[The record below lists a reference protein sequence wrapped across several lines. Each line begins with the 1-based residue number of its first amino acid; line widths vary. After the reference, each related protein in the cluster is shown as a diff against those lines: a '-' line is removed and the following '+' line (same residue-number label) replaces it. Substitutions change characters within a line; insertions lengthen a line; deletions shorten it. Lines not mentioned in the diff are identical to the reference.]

1 MAGLRAFAEGR
12 HRSCLYASVPA
23 FREETD
29 MPDARATNT
38 ITGRD
43 AFLRVLS
50 DEGVVKMFGNPGTT
64 ELPIMHALSS
74 APEMGYVLALQEAVV
89 IAMADGYARASGK
102 LVSCNVHVAPGL
114 GNAIGSI
121 YTSLMSG
128 TPMIV
133 TAGQQ
138 EQGHGLTEPLLYAP
152 LVPIAAPVVKW
163 ATEVNRIEDLPRILR
178 RAAKVATTA
187 PTGPVFIS
195 LPGDILNNEAAIVMA
210 AATRVDTAVRP
221 SDAALEHLARRLLSA
236 KKPVILA
243 GHEIATADAFAEAIA
258 LAETLGAP
266 VLQQTVAWGAHY
278 PSEHVA
284 YLGALNR
291 DQKNVRR
298 ILSDYDLMF
307 CVGADVLK
315 MSVWSETDPLPETT
329 AVAMVGLRDWEMGKN
344 FPAEIALR
352 ADVKETLKALVPLL
366 KKLGGSALA
375 DKAKANLAALAP
387 KNWSAQRAQ
396 RLKALPKPVAGQPL
410 AAEWVMA
417 KLSEMLPKSAV
428 LVDEGITSAA
438 TLPAY
443 LPYRDRKSFFGNVS
457 GGIGWGIAA
466 AVGVQVALPERR
478 VLAVIGDGSA
488 MYSIQALWTAANLR
502 LPMTFLICNNGGY
515 QILKNRLKLF
525 HGNDKPIGMDF
536 KDPPIDA
543 CALAKGFGVAAER
556 VETAEAFEAS
566 LAKSLKSNGPT
577 LIEVMVAQAS

>member
-1 MAGLRAFAEGR
+1 M
-12 HRSCLYASVPA
+12 
-23 FREETD
+23 
-29 MPDARATNT
+29 TNT

-74 APEMGYVLALQEAVV
+74 APEMGYVLALQEAIV

-121 YTSLMSG
+121 YTSFMSG

-152 LVPIAAPVVKW
+152 LVPIAQPVVKW

-195 LPGDILNNEAAIVMA
+195 LPGDILNNEAAIDLG

-221 SDAALEHLARRLLSA
+221 SDDALEHLARRLLTA
-236 KKPVILA
+236 KNLVIVA
-243 GHEIATADAFAEAIA
+243 GPEIASADAFAEAAA

-266 VLQQTVAWGAHY
+266 VLHQTVGYGAHF
-278 PSEHVA
+278 PSEHPA
-284 YLGALNR
+284 YIGALNR
-291 DQKNVRR
+291 DQKRVRQ
-298 ILSDYDLMF
+298 ILSEYDLMF
-307 CVGADVLK
+307 CVGSDVLK
-315 MSVWSETDPLPETT
+315 MSVWSEVEPLPETT
-329 AVAMVGLRDWEMGKN
+329 KVAMLGLRDWEMGKN
-344 FPAEIALR
+344 FPAEMALR

-366 KKLGGSALA
+366 KKLGGDALA
-375 DKAKANLAALAP
+375 AKAKANLTALASR
-387 KNWSAQRAQ
+387 NWSAQRAQ
-396 RLKALPKPVAGQPL
+396 RLKALPKPVTGEPL
-410 AAEWVMA
+410 PGEWVMA
-417 KLSEMLPKSAV
+417 ELTERLPKNAIIV
-428 LVDEGITSAA
+428 EEGLTTAT
-438 TLPAY
+438 TLPNYFA
-443 LPYRDRKSFFGNVS
+443 YRDRNSFFGNVS

-466 AVGVQVALPERR
+466 AVGVAIAEPKRR
-478 VLAVIGDGSA
+478 VVAVIGDGSA
-488 MYSIQALWTAANLR
+488 MYSIQALWSAANLK

-525 HGNDKPIGMDF
+525 HGNDTPIGMDF
-536 KDPPIDA
+536 VDPPIDA
-543 CALAKGFGVAAER
+543 TKIAQGFGVAAER
-556 VETAEAFEAS
+556 VDTAEGFSAALHKS
-566 LAKSLKSNGPT
+566 LATSTGPT
-577 LIEVMVAQAS
+577 LIEVMVKKAG

>member
-1 MAGLRAFAEGR
+1 
-12 HRSCLYASVPA
+12 
-23 FREETD
+23 
-29 MPDARATNT
+29 MPDAPVSNS

-43 AFLRVLS
+43 VFLRVLG

-74 APEMGYVLALQEAVV
+74 APQMGYVLGLQEAVV
-89 IAMADGYARASGK
+89 IAMADGYARASGR

-152 LVPIAAPVVKW
+152 LVPIAQPVVKW
-163 ATEVNRIEDLPRILR
+163 AVEVNRVEDLPRILR
-178 RAAKVATTA
+178 RAAKVALTA

-195 LPGDILNNEAAIVMA
+195 LPGDILNNEAPIDLGE
-210 AATRVDTAVRP
+210 ATRVDTAVRP
-221 SDAALEHLARRLLSA
+221 GDEALEKLANRLLAA
-236 KKPVILA
+236 KNPVILA
-243 GHEIATADAFAEAIA
+243 GHEIATSDAFAEAVE

-266 VLQQTVAWGAHY
+266 VLQQTVAWGAHF
-278 PSEHVA
+278 PSEHAA

-298 ILSDYDLMF
+298 ILSDYDLML

-315 MSVWSETDPLPETT
+315 MSVWSETEPLPETT
-329 AVAMVGLRDWEMGKN
+329 KVAMIGLRDWEMGKN

-352 ADVKETLKALVPLL
+352 ADVKETLRALVPVL
-366 KKLGGSALA
+366 KRLGGDALATRARAALA
-375 DKAKANLAALAP
+375 DLATR
-387 KNWSAQRAQ
+387 NWSAQRAARKA
-396 RLKALPKPVAGQPL
+396 RLAPPSGERLP
-410 AAEWVMA
+410 AEWVMMRMCE
-417 KLSEMLPKSAV
+417 KLPDDAI
-428 LVDEGITSAA
+428 LVEEGLTSTA

-443 LPYRDRKSFFGNVS
+443 FAFRDRNSFFGNVS

-466 AVGVQVALPERR
+466 AVGVQIAEPKRR
-478 VLAVIGDGSA
+478 VVAVIGDGSA
-488 MYSIQALWTAANLR
+488 MYSITALWSAANQK
-502 LPMTFLICNNGGY
+502 LPVIFVITNNEGY

-525 HGNDKPIGMDF
+525 HGNDTPIGMDF
-536 KDPPIDA
+536 DDPKMDIA
-543 CALAKGFGVAAER
+543 GIARGFGVAAER
-556 VETAEAFEAS
+556 VDTAEGFDAAMDQA
-566 LAKSLKSNGPT
+566 LARTDGPT
-577 LIEVMVAQAS
+577 LVEVMIRR

>member
-1 MAGLRAFAEGR
+1 
-12 HRSCLYASVPA
+12 
-23 FREETD
+23 
-29 MPDARATNT
+29 MPDAQVPNT

-43 AFLRVLS
+43 AFLRVLK
-50 DEGVVKMFGNPGTT
+50 DEGVTKMFGNPGTT

-121 YTSLMSG
+121 YTSMMSG

-152 LVPIAAPVVKW
+152 LVPIAQPVVKW
-163 ATEVNRIEDLPRILR
+163 ATEVSRIEDLPRILR

-195 LPGDILNNEAAIVMA
+195 LPGDILNNEAAIDMGEV
-210 AATRVDTAVRP
+210 TRVDTAVRP
-221 SDAALEHLARRLLSA
+221 SDAALEQLARRLLSA

-243 GHEIATADAFAEAIA
+243 GHEIATSDAFAEATE

-266 VLQQTVAWGAHY
+266 VLQQTVAWGAHF
-278 PSEHVA
+278 PSEHPA

-291 DQKNVRR
+291 DQKHVRR
-298 ILSDYDLMF
+298 VLSDYDLML
-307 CVGADVLK
+307 CVGSDVLK
-315 MSVWSETDPLPETT
+315 MSVWSETEPLPETT
-329 AVAMVGLRDWEMGKN
+329 KVAMIGLRDWEMGKN

-366 KKLGGSALA
+366 KKLGGTQLA
-375 DKAKANLAALAP
+375 EQAKASLAEIS
-387 KNWSAQRAQ
+387 KRNWSALRAQ
-396 RLKALPKPVAGQPL
+396 KAAKVTTPTTAPLP
-410 AAEWVMA
+410 AEWVMMR
-417 KLSEMLPKSAV
+417 LSDKLPKDAIV
-428 LVDEGITSAA
+428 VEEGLTSTA
-438 TLPAY
+438 TLPSY
-443 LPYRDRKSFFGNVS
+443 FPFRDKNSFFGNVS

-466 AVGVQVALPERR
+466 AVGVQIAEPTRR
-478 VLAVIGDGSA
+478 VVAVIGDGSA
-488 MYSIQALWTAANLR
+488 MYSISALWSAANQK
-502 LPMTFLICNNGGY
+502 LPVIFLITNNEGY

-525 HGNDKPIGMDF
+525 HGNDTPIGMDF
-536 KDPPIDA
+536 NDPPMNI
-543 CALAKGFGVAAER
+543 AKIAEGFGLPAER
-556 VETAEAFEAS
+556 VDTAEGFDAALDRA
-566 LAKSLKSNGPT
+566 LARTDGPT
-577 LIEVMVAQAS
+577 LIEAMVKKG

>member
-1 MAGLRAFAEGR
+1 
-12 HRSCLYASVPA
+12 
-23 FREETD
+23 
-29 MPDARATNT
+29 MPDANVHNT

-43 AFLRVLS
+43 AFLRVLK
-50 DEGVVKMFGNPGTT
+50 DEGVTKMFGNPGTT

-121 YTSLMSG
+121 YTSMMSG

-152 LVPIAAPVVKW
+152 LVPIAQPVVKW

-178 RAAKVATTA
+178 RAAKVAMTA

-195 LPGDILNNEAAIVMA
+195 LPGDILNNEAAIDMGEV
-210 AATRVDTAVRP
+210 TRVDTAVRP
-221 SDAALEHLARRLLSA
+221 SDAALEQLARRLLSA

-243 GHEIATADAFAEAIA
+243 GHEIATSDAFAEATE

-266 VLQQTVAWGAHY
+266 VLQQTVAWGAHF
-278 PSEHVA
+278 PSEHPA

-291 DQKNVRR
+291 DQKYVRR
-298 ILSDYDLMF
+298 VLSDYDLML
-307 CVGADVLK
+307 CVGSDVLK
-315 MSVWSETDPLPETT
+315 MSVWSETEPLPETT
-329 AVAMVGLRDWEMGKN
+329 KVAMIGLRDWEMGKN

-366 KKLGGSALA
+366 KKLGGAKLA
-375 DKAKANLAALAP
+375 EQAKASLAEIATR
-387 KNWSAQRAQ
+387 NWSAQRAQ
-396 RLKALPKPVAGQPL
+396 KAARVTTPTTSPLP
-410 AAEWVMA
+410 AEWLMMRLSD
-417 KLSEMLPKSAV
+417 KLPTDAIIVE
-428 LVDEGITSAA
+428 EGLTSTA
-438 TLPAY
+438 TLPSY
-443 LPYRDRKSFFGNVS
+443 FPFRDRNSFFGNVS

-466 AVGVQVALPERR
+466 AVGVQIAEPKRR
-478 VLAVIGDGSA
+478 VVAVIGDGSA
-488 MYSIQALWTAANLR
+488 MYSISAIWSAANQK
-502 LPMTFLICNNGGY
+502 LPVIFLITNNEGY

-525 HGNDKPIGMDF
+525 HGNDTPIGMDF
-536 KDPPIDA
+536 NDPPMNI
-543 CALAKGFGVAAER
+543 AKIAEGFGLPAER
-556 VETAEAFEAS
+556 VDTAEGFDAALDRA
-566 LAKSLKSNGPT
+566 LARTDGPT
-577 LIEVMVAQAS
+577 LIEAMVKKG

>member
-1 MAGLRAFAEGR
+1 
-12 HRSCLYASVPA
+12 
-23 FREETD
+23 
-29 MPDARATNT
+29 MPDANVPNT

-43 AFLRVLS
+43 AFLRVLK
-50 DEGVVKMFGNPGTT
+50 DEGVTKMFGNPGTT

-121 YTSLMSG
+121 YTSMMSG

-152 LVPIAAPVVKW
+152 LVPIAQPVVKW

-178 RAAKVATTA
+178 RAAKVALTA

-195 LPGDILNNEAAIVMA
+195 LPGDILNNEAAIDMGEV
-210 AATRVDTAVRP
+210 TRVDTAVRP
-221 SDAALEHLARRLLSA
+221 SDAALEQLARRLLSA

-243 GHEIATADAFAEAIA
+243 GHEIATSDAFAEATE

-266 VLQQTVAWGAHY
+266 VLQQTVAWGAHF
-278 PSEHVA
+278 PSEHPA

-291 DQKNVRR
+291 DQKYVRR
-298 ILSDYDLMF
+298 VLSDYDLML
-307 CVGADVLK
+307 CVGSDVLK
-315 MSVWSETDPLPETT
+315 MSVWSETEPLPETT
-329 AVAMVGLRDWEMGKN
+329 KVAMIGLRDWEMGKN

-366 KKLGGSALA
+366 KKLGGAKLA
-375 DKAKANLAALAP
+375 EQAKASLAEIATR
-387 KNWSAQRAQ
+387 NWSAQRAQ
-396 RLKALPKPVAGQPL
+396 KAAKVATPATSPLPAEWLMMRLSDKLPKDAIIV
-410 AAEWVMA
+410 E
-417 KLSEMLPKSAV
+417 
-428 LVDEGITSAA
+428 EGLTSTS
-438 TLPAY
+438 TLPSY
-443 LPYRDRKSFFGNVS
+443 FPFRDRNSFFGNVS

-466 AVGVQVALPERR
+466 AVGVQIAEPKRR
-478 VLAVIGDGSA
+478 VVAVIGDGSA
-488 MYSIQALWTAANLR
+488 MYSISAIWSAANQK
-502 LPMTFLICNNGGY
+502 LPVIFLITNNEGY

-525 HGNDKPIGMDF
+525 HGNDTPIGMDF
-536 KDPPIDA
+536 NDPPMNI
-543 CALAKGFGVAAER
+543 AKIAEGFGLPAER
-556 VETAEAFEAS
+556 VDTAEGFDAALERA
-566 LAKSLKSNGPT
+566 LARTDGPT
-577 LIEVMVAQAS
+577 LIEAMVKKG

>member
-1 MAGLRAFAEGR
+1 
-12 HRSCLYASVPA
+12 
-23 FREETD
+23 
-29 MPDARATNT
+29 
-38 ITGRD
+38 
-43 AFLRVLS
+43 
-50 DEGVVKMFGNPGTT
+50 
-64 ELPIMHALSS
+64 
-74 APEMGYVLALQEAVV
+74 
-89 IAMADGYARASGK
+89 MADGYARASGK

-152 LVPIAAPVVKW
+152 LVPIASPVVKW

-195 LPGDILNNEAAIVMA
+195 LPGDILNNEAAIDMA
-210 AATRVDTAVRP
+210 APTRVDTAVRP
-221 SDAALEHLARRLLSA
+221 SDAALEQLAKRLLGA

-243 GHEIATADAFAEAIA
+243 GHEIATSDAFAEATA

-266 VLQQTVAWGAHY
+266 VLQQTVAWGAHF
-278 PSEHVA
+278 PSEHPA

-315 MSVWSETDPLPETT
+315 MSVWSETEPLPETT

-366 KKLGGSALA
+366 KKLGGDALA
-375 DKAKANLAALAP
+375 DKAKASLAEIATR
-387 KNWSAQRAQ
+387 NWSAQRAA
-396 RLKALPKPVAGQPL
+396 RK
-410 AAEWVMA
+410 A
-417 KLSEMLPKSAV
+417 KL
-428 LVDEGITSAA
+428 TAA
-438 TLPAY
+438 
-443 LPYRDRKSFFGNVS
+443 RQRE
-457 GGIGWGIAA
+457 AA
-466 AVGVQVALPERR
+466 ACRMGDDAARREDAQGRHPGRGRPHQHDDAVQLFPLPRPQQLLRQCQRR
-478 VLAVIGDGSA
+478 HRLGHRRGGRRADRPPGPARGGGDRRRQRHVLDHGAVECRQPEAAGDLHHR
-488 MYSIQALWTAANLR
+488 QQCR
-502 LPMTFLICNNGGY
+502 LPDP
-515 QILKNRLKLF
+515 Q
-525 HGNDKPIGMDF
+525 
-536 KDPPIDA
+536 DPP
-543 CALAKGFGVAAER
+543 
-556 VETAEAFEAS
+556 ETVS
-566 LAKSLKSNGPT
+566 R
-577 LIEVMVAQAS
+577 Q